1 MRLSVV
7 ATSQRHHTKQYSLQS
22 FSVRKE
28 GLINSP
34 PPLRYYV
41 FDIYMAISCAFQST
55 SALPYGGFKFFK
67 FFFLSLYKNKKEQTR
82 TNKKYL
88 MEVCL
93 GTSSTV
99 FL

>member
-55 SALPYGGFKFFK
+55 SALPYGGFKFLK
-67 FFFLSLYKNKKEQTR
+67 IFFYLFTKTKKNKQEQTR
-82 TNKKYL
+82 NI
-88 MEVCL
+88 
-93 GTSSTV
+93 
-99 FL
+99 